1 MDKKEKLK
9 IDDQTQM
16 IQGIR
21 ISDPDLYKKIRF
33 IVQNNHLEGWQLTE
47 QEINDLVHDEKEFE
61 ITAQRELFL
70 LNQGIKIKDISA
82 FAKINAFLFSPLYD

>member
-9 IDDQTQM
+9 IDDQTQT

-21 ISDPDLYKKIRF
+21 ISDPDLYKKICF

-47 QEINDLVHDEKEFE
+47 QEINDLVHDETDLSEDYYQILEKNDE
-61 ITAQRELFL
+61 
-70 LNQGIKIKDISA
+70 
-82 FAKINAFLFSPLYD
+82 

>member
-9 IDDQTQM
+9 IDDQTQI

-33 IVQNNHLEGWQLTE
+33 IVQNNHLEGWQPTE
-47 QEINDLVHDEKEFE
+47 QEINDLVHDETDLSEDYYQILEKNDEWLDSRDFVC
-61 ITAQRELFL
+61 
-70 LNQGIKIKDISA
+70 
-82 FAKINAFLFSPLYD
+82 

>member
-9 IDDQTQM
+9 IDDQTQT

-33 IVQNNHLEGWQLTE
+33 IVQNNHLEGWQPTE
-47 QEINDLVHDEKEFE
+47 QEINDLVHDETDLSEDYYQILEKNDE
-61 ITAQRELFL
+61 
-70 LNQGIKIKDISA
+70 
-82 FAKINAFLFSPLYD
+82 

>member
-9 IDDQTQM
+9 IDDQTQI

-47 QEINDLVHDEKEFE
+47 QEINDLVHDETDLSEEYSQIF
-61 ITAQRELFL
+61 
-70 LNQGIKIKDISA
+70 G
-82 FAKINAFLFSPLYD
+82 AKR

>member
-33 IVQNNHLEGWQLTE
+33 IVQNNHLERAGSQ
-47 QEINDLVHDEKEFE
+47 QNKRSMI
-61 ITAQRELFL
+61 LFMTKR
-70 LNQGIKIKDISA
+70 I
-82 FAKINAFLFSPLYD
+82 

>member
-9 IDDQTQM
+9 IDDQTQT

-33 IVQNNHLEGWQLTE
+33 IVQNNHLEGWQPTE
-47 QEINDLVHDEKEFE
+47 QEINDLVHDETDLSEDYYQILEKNDEWLDSRDFVC
-61 ITAQRELFL
+61 
-70 LNQGIKIKDISA
+70 
-82 FAKINAFLFSPLYD
+82 

>member
-9 IDDQTQM
+9 IDDQTQI

-33 IVQNNHLEGWQLTE
+33 IVQNNHLEGWQPTE
-47 QEINDLVHDEKEFE
+47 QEINDITDLSEDYYQIFGEK
-61 ITAQRELFL
+61 R
-70 LNQGIKIKDISA
+70 
-82 FAKINAFLFSPLYD
+82 

>member
-9 IDDQTQM
+9 IDDQTQT

-47 QEINDLVHDEKEFE
+47 QEINDLVHDETDLSEDYYQILEKNDEWLDSRDFVC
-61 ITAQRELFL
+61 
-70 LNQGIKIKDISA
+70 
-82 FAKINAFLFSPLYD
+82 

>member
-33 IVQNNHLEGWQLTE
+33 IVQNNHLEGWQPTE
-47 QEINDLVHDEKEFE
+47 QEINDLVHDETDLSEDYYQILEKNDEWLDSRDFVC
-61 ITAQRELFL
+61 
-70 LNQGIKIKDISA
+70 
-82 FAKINAFLFSPLYD
+82 

>member
-9 IDDQTQM
+9 IDDQTQI

-47 QEINDLVHDEKEFE
+47 QEINDLVHDE
-61 ITAQRELFL
+61 TDLRENYEQIF
-70 LNQGIKIKDISA
+70 GEKR
-82 FAKINAFLFSPLYD
+82 

>member
-9 IDDQTQM
+9 IDDQTQT

-33 IVQNNHLEGWQLTE
+33 IVQNNHLEGWQPTE
-47 QEINDLVHDEKEFE
+47 QEINDLVHDETDLGEDYYQIFGEK
-61 ITAQRELFL
+61 R
-70 LNQGIKIKDISA
+70 
-82 FAKINAFLFSPLYD
+82 

>member
-9 IDDQTQM
+9 IDDQTQI

-33 IVQNNHLEGWQLTE
+33 IVQNNHLEGWQPTE
-47 QEINDLVHDEKEFE
+47 QEINDLVHDETDLSEDYYQILEKNDEWLDARDFVC
-61 ITAQRELFL
+61 
-70 LNQGIKIKDISA
+70 
-82 FAKINAFLFSPLYD
+82 

>member
-47 QEINDLVHDEKEFE
+47 QEINDLVHDETDLSEDYYQILEKNDEWLDSRDFVC
-61 ITAQRELFL
+61 
-70 LNQGIKIKDISA
+70 
-82 FAKINAFLFSPLYD
+82 

>member
-9 IDDQTQM
+9 IDNQTQI

-47 QEINDLVHDEKEFE
+47 QEINDLVHDETDLSEDYYPIFGEK
-61 ITAQRELFL
+61 R
-70 LNQGIKIKDISA
+70 
-82 FAKINAFLFSPLYD
+82 

>member
-33 IVQNNHLEGWQLTE
+33 IVQNNHLEGWAANRTRDQ
-47 QEINDLVHDEKEFE
+47 
-61 ITAQRELFL
+61 
-70 LNQGIKIKDISA
+70 
-82 FAKINAFLFSPLYD
+82 

>member
-9 IDDQTQM
+9 IDDQTQI

-47 QEINDLVHDEKEFE
+47 QEINDLVHDETDLSEDYYQILEKNDEWLDSRDFVC
-61 ITAQRELFL
+61 
-70 LNQGIKIKDISA
+70 
-82 FAKINAFLFSPLYD
+82 

>member
-21 ISDPDLYKKIRF
+21 ISDPDLYKKSRF

-47 QEINDLVHDEKEFE
+47 QEINDLVHDETDLSEDYYQILEKNDE
-61 ITAQRELFL
+61 
-70 LNQGIKIKDISA
+70 
-82 FAKINAFLFSPLYD
+82 